1 MKQKHGD
8 IAIIEGN
15 NELNVQMTPIFVPPV
30 EETLIAY
37 GGAVVAAW
45 RDFPTSY
52 GTVHNLTSG
61 DSVGP
66 GGYIGQWRDEYGW
79 FISRGFVTF
88 NTRPICGY
96 ELCPAGK
103 IIKAVLQIYGTR
115 DLSATDFDIVV
126 QKGSYYSPST
136 DPTKGDFDYRYYS
149 GDGGRLPTASFKT
162 GAYNNIELN
171 ADGISWIGWKSG
183 LTALAIRSSR
193 DIATRAPS
201 GDEAVAVEL
210 GPTLFHPPRL
220 IITYQG

>member
-1 MKQKHGD
+1 MKQKQGD

-15 NELNVQMTPIFVPPV
+15 NELNVQMIPIFVPPV

-37 GGAVVAAW
+37 GGAVVVAW

-61 DSVGP
+61 NGVSA

-79 FISRGFVTF
+79 LISRGFVTF
-88 NTRPICGY
+88 DTRHIAP
-96 ELCPAGK
+96 GK
-103 IIKAVLQIYGTR
+103 VISAVLQIYGTR

-136 DPTKGDFDYRYYS
+136 DPTKEDFDYRYYS

-183 LTALAIRSSR
+183 WTSLAIRSSR
-193 DIATRAPS
+193 DIAARAPS
-201 GDEAVAVEL
+201 GDEAVEVEL